1 MLRKN
6 QLYIDYLYQYPGKIF
21 DRKIREVFREKF
33 WKNARKNCIKIPF
46 FLRKKREFRG
56 DLKIYGSRKN
66 AKKTQNFW
74 EKNGVLHTF

>member
-1 MLRKN
+1 MIEKFAKFFEKN
-6 QLYIDYLYQYPGKIF
+6 SGKM
-21 DRKIREVFREKF
+21 REKIRE
-33 WKNARKNCIKIPF
+33 KIPF

-74 EKNGVLHTF
+74 EKNGVLQTF

>member
-1 MLRKN
+1 MREICEKYARKM
-6 QLYIDYLYQYPGKIF
+6 
-21 DRKIREVFREKF
+21 REKCE
-33 WKNARKNCIKIPF
+33 KNARKNCIKIPF